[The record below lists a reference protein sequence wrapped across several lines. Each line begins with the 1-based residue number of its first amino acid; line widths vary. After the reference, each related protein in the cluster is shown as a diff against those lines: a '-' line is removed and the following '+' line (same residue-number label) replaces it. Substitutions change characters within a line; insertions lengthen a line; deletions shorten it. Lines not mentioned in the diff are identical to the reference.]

1 MKKMKFPWSHG
12 LRSQQGQDII
22 EYSLMLAIIV
32 GVGGMLINHEN
43 VAGHI
48 SHIFTSAGELM
59 DRISPR
65 DADLPSI
72 DTSGMTDAQKQDKGV
87 PDAITRAMEEAI
99 RKGDILFDDGATA
112 NLSFHDN
119 SDFARLL
126 RERGVVDRSSSVT
139 YYDGTVVRGDGQ
151 NGNHNSDGGQRNTG
165 IRWSDAGLAGSTW
178 TNTSAPYV
186 NVTDLWGTVRK
197 YNAAGLNDIIR
208 HDSSSTYTISIQKTG
223 SSSYTTT
230 YYRNGSAIGSVNWTK

>member
-1 MKKMKFPWSHG
+1 MKFPWSHG

-87 PDAITRAMEEAI
+87 LDAITRAMEEAI
-99 RKGDILFDDGATA
+99 RKGDILSTMVPPPTCLSMITAILPAFSGNGAWWTGAVLSLIMTA
-112 NLSFHDN
+112 PWS
-119 SDFARLL
+119 AAT
-126 RERGVVDRSSSVT
+126 DRTGTTTVT
-139 YYDGTVVRGDGQ
+139 AA
-151 NGNHNSDGGQRNTG
+151 SG
-165 IRWSDAGLAGSTW
+165 IRVYAGLMRALRDQPGQIPPPPMSM
-178 TNTSAPYV
+178 
-186 NVTDLWGTVRK
+186 
-197 YNAAGLNDIIR
+197 
-208 HDSSSTYTISIQKTG
+208 
-223 SSSYTTT
+223 
-230 YYRNGSAIGSVNWTK
+230 

>member
-1 MKKMKFPWSHG
+1 MRARWTHILKDRH
-12 LRSQQGQDII
+12 GQDII

-32 GVGGMLINHEN
+32 GIGGMLVSHEN

-72 DTSGMTDAQKQDKGV
+72 DTSGMTNAQKQDKGV
-87 PDAITRAMEEAI
+87 LDAITRAMEEAI

-119 SDFARLL
+119 RDFARLL
-126 RERGVVDRSSSVT
+126 RERGVVDRSSSVI

-165 IRWSDAGLAGSTW
+165 IRWSDAGLAGSNW

-208 HDSSSTYTISIQKTG
+208 HDSSSTYTVSIQKTG

-230 YYRNGSAIGSVNWTK
+230 YYRNGSAIGSVSWTK